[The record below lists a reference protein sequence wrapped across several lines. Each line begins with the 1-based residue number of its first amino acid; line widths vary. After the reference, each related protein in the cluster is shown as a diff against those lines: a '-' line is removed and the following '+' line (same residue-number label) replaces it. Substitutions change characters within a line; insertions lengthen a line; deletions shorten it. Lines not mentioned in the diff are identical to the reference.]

1 MAEDT
6 IEKLKKLT
14 KRLND
19 AAEAYYQ
26 QDREI
31 MTNFEYDAL
40 YDELVALEKET
51 GMVLSESPTDVY
63 KRQVPVPAIPSDS
76 QLCNGS
82 GADLRWLPD
91 DGILPE
97 GELLRSDGGHT
108 CVYRG
113 YDDALCLQYLG
124 GNRLRC
130 HLLRDYQSLR

>member
-40 YDELVALEKET
+40 YDELVALERET
-51 GMVLSESPTDVY
+51 GMVLSESPTRHVGYQIQSSLPKVSHSTPMLSLD
-63 KRQVPVPAIPSDS
+63 KTKSP
-76 QLCNGS
+76 
-82 GADLRWLPD
+82 GA
-91 DGILPE
+91 
-97 GELLRSDGGHT
+97 
-108 CVYRG
+108 
-113 YDDALCLQYLG
+113 
-124 GNRLRC
+124 
-130 HLLRDYQSLR
+130 LRDWLGSQTAYCPGSLTA

>member
-40 YDELVALEKET
+40 YDELVALERET
-51 GMVLSESPTDVY
+51 GMVLPESPTRHVGYQIQSSLPKVSHSTPMLSLD
-63 KRQVPVPAIPSDS
+63 KTQV
-76 QLCNGS
+76 S
-82 GADLRWLPD
+82 GA
-91 DGILPE
+91 
-97 GELLRSDGGHT
+97 
-108 CVYRG
+108 
-113 YDDALCLQYLG
+113 
-124 GNRLRC
+124 
-130 HLLRDYQSLR
+130 LRDWLGSQTGLLSRSLTA